1 MAESVSAHVTMEL
14 HSRITP
20 IIHAPTRFEL
30 NDSPP
35 KVQGWVSTVKNK
47 RGNDMTGLITMDD
60 LTNEAILEVLDDAER
75 LLPVAR
81 GDTYLPLLQGKILG
95 NLFFE
100 PSTRTRMSFE
110 TAMKRLGGD
119 VVNLGDVKT
128 SSVVKGETLYDTIQ
142 MVDGYTDIIAMRHP
156 RQGAAQYAQDSARV
170 PVLNGGD
177 GAGHHPTQ
185 TMLDLF
191 TIRQAHGSLE
201 GLKVVLAGDL
211 RYGRTVHS
219 LSHALTR
226 FGCELV
232 LASPNLLR
240 MPREIVEDL
249 TAHGATV
256 TETED
261 LLGSIDEADVV
272 YMTRIQKE
280 RFADEDE
287 YIKVAGAYKLHA
299 NNLEGAKASMVI
311 MHPLPRVDEIH
322 PSVDS
327 TRHARYFEQAFN
339 GVVARMA
346 LLCRLL
352 GVSVP
357 TDVPEGGEA

>member
-1 MAESVSAHVTMEL
+1 MGML
-14 HSRITP
+14 
-20 IIHAPTRFEL
+20 
-30 NDSPP
+30 
-35 KVQGWVSTVKNK
+35 GWLRR
-47 RGNDMTGLITMDD
+47 RGLEMKGLITMDD
-60 LTNEAILEVLDDAER
+60 LTNEDILSILDDAAR

-81 GDTYLPLLQGKILG
+81 GETYLPLLEGKILG

-128 SSVVKGETLYDTIQ
+128 SSVVKGETLFDTIQ

-156 RQGAAQYAQDSARV
+156 RQGAARYAQDAARV
-170 PVLNGGD
+170 PILNGGD

-191 TIRQAHGSLE
+191 TILQSHGTLE
-201 GLKVVLAGDL
+201 GLSVVLAGDL

-219 LSHALTR
+219 LSHALVR
-226 FGCELV
+226 FGCKLI
-232 LASPNLLR
+232 LASPELLR
-240 MPREIVEDL
+240 MPAEIIEDL
-249 TAHGATV
+249 REHGADV
-256 TETED
+256 IETEE
-261 LLGSIDEADVV
+261 LLGNINDADVV

-287 YIKVAGAYKLHA
+287 YTKVAGAYKLHA
-299 NNLEGAKASMVI
+299 RDVANVKSEMII

-352 GVSVP
+352 NIEVP
-357 TDVPEGGEA
+357 AEIHGGEA

>member
-1 MAESVSAHVTMEL
+1 MS
-14 HSRITP
+14 
-20 IIHAPTRFEL
+20 
-30 NDSPP
+30 
-35 KVQGWVSTVKNK
+35 
-47 RGNDMTGLITMDD
+47 GLITMDD
-60 LTNEAILEVLDDAER
+60 LSNEEILSILDDAER
-75 LLPVAR
+75 LLPVAK
-81 GDTYLPLLQGKILG
+81 GETYLPLLQGKILG

-128 SSVVKGETLYDTIQ
+128 SSVVKGETLFDTIQ

-156 RQGAAQYAQDSARV
+156 RQGAAQYAQDAARV
-170 PVLNGGD
+170 PILNGGD

-191 TIRQAHGSLE
+191 TIRQAHGTLE

-219 LSHALTR
+219 LSHALIR

-232 LASPNLLR
+232 FASPSLLK
-240 MPREIVEDL
+240 MPAEIVADL
-249 TAHGATV
+249 TNHGAKV
-256 TETED
+256 VETEA
-261 LLGSIDEADVV
+261 LLDSLDDADVV

-287 YIKVAGAYKLHA
+287 YAKVAGAYKLHA
-299 NNLEGAKASMVI
+299 SNLDGAKENMII

-322 PSVDS
+322 PSVDA

-352 GVSVP
+352 NIEVP
-357 TDVPEGGEA
+357 ANIPGGEA

>member
-1 MAESVSAHVTMEL
+1 MFFADRLEEGDIMA
-14 HSRITP
+14 
-20 IIHAPTRFEL
+20 
-30 NDSPP
+30 
-35 KVQGWVSTVKNK
+35 
-47 RGNDMTGLITMDD
+47 GLITMDD
-60 LTNEAILEVLDDAER
+60 LSNEEIISILDDAER
-75 LLPVAR
+75 LLPVAK
-81 GDTYLPLLQGKILG
+81 GDLYLPLLQGKILG

-128 SSVVKGETLYDTIQ
+128 SSVVKGETLFDTIQ

-156 RQGAAQYAQDSARV
+156 RQGAARYAQDAAQV
-170 PVLNGGD
+170 PILNGGD

-191 TIRQAHGSLE
+191 TIRQSHGKLE
-201 GLKVVLAGDL
+201 NLKVVLAGDL

-219 LSHALTR
+219 LSHALIR
-226 FGCELV
+226 FGCEIV
-232 LASPNLLR
+232 LASPELLR
-240 MPREIVEDL
+240 MPKEIVEDL
-249 TAHGATV
+249 VAHGAKV
-256 TETED
+256 TETTD
-261 LLGSIDEADVV
+261 LYGNLDSADVV

-287 YIKVAGAYKLHA
+287 YVKVAGAYKLD
-299 NNLEGAKASMVI
+299 ASHLDGCKSEMIV

-322 PSVDS
+322 PSVDV
-327 TRHARYFEQAFN
+327 TRHAKYFEQAFN

-352 GVSVP
+352 GV
-357 TDVPEGGEA
+357 TVPEKVGGEA

>member
-1 MAESVSAHVTMEL
+1 
-14 HSRITP
+14 
-20 IIHAPTRFEL
+20 
-30 NDSPP
+30 
-35 KVQGWVSTVKNK
+35 
-47 RGNDMTGLITMDD
+47 MDD
-60 LTNEAILEVLDDAER
+60 LSNDDILSILDDAER
-75 LLPVAR
+75 LLPVAK
-81 GDTYLPLLQGKILG
+81 GTTYLPLLQGKILG

-128 SSVVKGETLYDTIQ
+128 SSVVKGETLFDTIQ

-156 RQGAAQYAQDSARV
+156 RQGAAQYAQDAANV
-170 PVLNGGD
+170 PILNGGD

-191 TIRQAHGSLE
+191 TIRQAHGRLE

-219 LSHALTR
+219 LSHALPR
-226 FGCELV
+226 FGCELIF
-232 LASPNLLR
+232 ASPSLLK
-240 MPREIVEDL
+240 MPAEIVSDL
-249 TAHGATV
+249 STHGASV
-256 TETED
+256 VETED
-261 LLGSIDEADVV
+261 LLGSISDADVV

-287 YIKVAGAYKLHA
+287 YAKVAGAYKLHA
-299 NNLEGAKASMVI
+299 SNLDGAKEDMNI

-322 PSVDS
+322 PSVDQ

-352 GVSVP
+352 NVEVP
-357 TDVPEGGEA
+357 AKIEGGEA

>member
-1 MAESVSAHVTMEL
+1 MA
-14 HSRITP
+14 
-20 IIHAPTRFEL
+20 
-30 NDSPP
+30 
-35 KVQGWVSTVKNK
+35 
-47 RGNDMTGLITMDD
+47 GLITMDD
-60 LTNEAILEVLDDAER
+60 LTNDEILSILDDARR

-81 GDTYLPLLQGKILG
+81 GEVFLPLLQGKILG

-110 TAMKRLGGD
+110 TAMKRLGGE
-119 VVNLGDVKT
+119 VVNLGDVNT
-128 SSVVKGETLYDTIQ
+128 SSVVKGETLFDTIQ

-156 RQGAAQYAQDSARV
+156 RQGAAQYAQDAALV
-170 PVLNGGD
+170 PILNGGD

-191 TIRQAHGSLE
+191 TIQQAHGRLE

-232 LASPNLLR
+232 FASPALLK
-240 MPREIVEDL
+240 MPAEIVADL
-249 TAHGATV
+249 NAHGAQV
-256 TETED
+256 VETED
-261 LLGSIDEADVV
+261 LLGSLADADVV

-287 YIKVAGAYKLHA
+287 YAKVAGAYKLHA
-299 NNLEGAKASMVI
+299 SNLDDAKESMII

-322 PSVDS
+322 PSVDA

-352 GVSVP
+352 KV
-357 TDVPEGGEA
+357 DVPAQIGGGEA

>member
-1 MAESVSAHVTMEL
+1 MFFADRLEEGDIMA
-14 HSRITP
+14 
-20 IIHAPTRFEL
+20 
-30 NDSPP
+30 
-35 KVQGWVSTVKNK
+35 
-47 RGNDMTGLITMDD
+47 GLITMDD
-60 LTNEAILEVLDDAER
+60 LSNEEIISILDDAER
-75 LLPVAR
+75 LLPVAK
-81 GDTYLPLLQGKILG
+81 GDMYLPLLQGKILG

-128 SSVVKGETLYDTIQ
+128 SSVVKGETLFDTIQ

-156 RQGAAQYAQDSARV
+156 RQGAARYAQDAARV
-170 PVLNGGD
+170 PILNGGD

-191 TIRQAHGSLE
+191 TIRQSHGKLE
-201 GLKVVLAGDL
+201 NLKVVLAGDL

-219 LSHALTR
+219 LSHALIR
-226 FGCELV
+226 FGCEIV
-232 LASPNLLR
+232 LASPELLR
-240 MPREIVEDL
+240 MPKEIVEDL
-249 TAHGATV
+249 VAHGAKV
-256 TETED
+256 TETTD
-261 LLGSIDEADVV
+261 LYGNLDSADVV

-287 YIKVAGAYKLHA
+287 YVKVAGAYKLD
-299 NNLEGAKASMVI
+299 ASHLDGCKSEMIV

-322 PSVDS
+322 PSVDV
-327 TRHARYFEQAFN
+327 TRHAKYFEQAFN

-352 GVSVP
+352 GVTVP
-357 TDVPEGGEA
+357 QKVGGDA

>member
-1 MAESVSAHVTMEL
+1 M
-14 HSRITP
+14 P
-20 IIHAPTRFEL
+20 
-30 NDSPP
+30 
-35 KVQGWVSTVKNK
+35 
-47 RGNDMTGLITMDD
+47 GLITMDD
-60 LTNEAILEVLDDAER
+60 LTNEQILEILDDAKR
-75 LLPVAR
+75 LLPVAQ
-81 GDTYLPLLQGKILG
+81 GKLYLPLLKGRILG

-128 SSVVKGETLYDTIQ
+128 SSVVKGETLFDTIQ
-142 MVDGYTDIIAMRHP
+142 MVDGYTDVIAMRHP
-156 RQGAAQYAQDSARV
+156 RQGAAQYAQDAARV
-170 PVLNGGD
+170 PILNGGD

-191 TIRQAHGSLE
+191 TIQQANGKLD

-219 LSHALTR
+219 LSHALVR
-226 FGCELV
+226 FGCQLIF
-232 LASPNLLR
+232 ASPELLK
-240 MPREIVEDL
+240 MPAEIVSDL
-249 TAHGATV
+249 KAHGAQV
-256 TETED
+256 VETED
-261 LLGSIDEADVV
+261 LYGSMEDADVV

-287 YIKVAGAYKLHA
+287 YARCAGAYKLHA
-299 NNLEGAKASMVI
+299 RHLEDVKQDMIV
-311 MHPLPRVDEIH
+311 MHPLPRVDEID
-322 PSVDS
+322 PSVDV

-352 GVSVP
+352 GVK
-357 TDVPEGGEA
+357 VPEDVLSKGGAL

>member
-1 MAESVSAHVTMEL
+1 MA
-14 HSRITP
+14 
-20 IIHAPTRFEL
+20 
-30 NDSPP
+30 
-35 KVQGWVSTVKNK
+35 
-47 RGNDMTGLITMDD
+47 GLITMDD
-60 LTNEAILEVLDDAER
+60 LTNEQIINILDDATR
-75 LLPVAR
+75 LLPVAK
-81 GDTYLPLLQGKILG
+81 GELYLPLLQGRILG

-119 VVNLGDVKT
+119 VVNLGDVKN
-128 SSVVKGETLYDTIQ
+128 SSVVKGETLFDTIQ

-170 PVLNGGD
+170 PIMNGGD

-191 TIRQAHGSLE
+191 TIRQAHGTLE

-226 FGCELV
+226 FGSELV
-232 LASPNLLR
+232 FASPKLLK
-240 MPREIVEDL
+240 MPEEIVSDL
-249 TAHGATV
+249 REHGATV
-256 TETED
+256 VETDD
-261 LLGSIDEADVV
+261 LLGSINDADVV

-287 YIKVAGAYKLHA
+287 YTRCAGAYKLHA
-299 NNLEGAKASMVI
+299 DHLSEVKSEMII

-322 PSVDS
+322 ASVDS
-327 TRHARYFEQAFN
+327 TRHACYFNQAFN

-346 LLCRLL
+346 LICYLL
-352 GVSVP
+352 GV
-357 TDVPEGGEA
+357 TVPEDVESQGGVI

>member
-1 MAESVSAHVTMEL
+1 MA
-14 HSRITP
+14 
-20 IIHAPTRFEL
+20 
-30 NDSPP
+30 
-35 KVQGWVSTVKNK
+35 
-47 RGNDMTGLITMDD
+47 GLITMDD
-60 LTNEAILEVLDDAER
+60 LTNEQILDILDDAER

-81 GDTYLPLLQGKILG
+81 GEIYLPLLQGRILG

-128 SSVVKGETLYDTIQ
+128 SSVVKGETLFDTIQ

-170 PVLNGGD
+170 PILNGGD

-191 TIRQAHGSLE
+191 TIKQAHGRLD

-219 LSHALTR
+219 LSHALVR
-226 FGCELV
+226 FGCELIF
-232 LASPNLLR
+232 ASPNLLR
-240 MPREIVEDL
+240 MPEEIVSDL
-249 TAHGATV
+249 RSQGADV

-261 LLGSIDEADVV
+261 LYGSMAEADVV

-287 YIKVAGAYKLHA
+287 YAKCAGAYKLHA
-299 NNLEGAKASMVI
+299 RDLSEVKQDMIV
-311 MHPLPRVDEIH
+311 MHPLPRVDEID
-322 PSVDS
+322 PSVDT

-352 GVSVP
+352 GISVP
-357 TDVPEGGEA
+357 AKIEGGAL

>member
-1 MAESVSAHVTMEL
+1 M
-14 HSRITP
+14 P
-20 IIHAPTRFEL
+20 
-30 NDSPP
+30 
-35 KVQGWVSTVKNK
+35 
-47 RGNDMTGLITMDD
+47 GLITMDD
-60 LTNEAILEVLDDAER
+60 LSNEEIMSILDDAER
-75 LLPVAR
+75 LLPVAEGR
-81 GDTYLPLLQGKILG
+81 TYLPLLQGKILG

-156 RQGAAQYAQDSARV
+156 RQGAAQYAQDAASV
-170 PVLNGGD
+170 PILNGGD

-191 TIRQAHGSLE
+191 TIRQAHGTLE
-201 GLKVVLAGDL
+201 GLKVILAGDL

-226 FGCELV
+226 FGCELIF
-232 LASPNLLR
+232 ASPELLK
-240 MPREIVEDL
+240 MPTEIVNDL
-249 TAHGATV
+249 TKHGANV
-256 TETED
+256 TETEV
-261 LLGSIDEADVV
+261 LLGSIADADVV

-287 YIKVAGAYKLHA
+287 YTKVAGAYKLNA
-299 NNLEGAKASMVI
+299 SNLEGAKENMII

-322 PSVDS
+322 PSVDG
-327 TRHARYFEQAFN
+327 TRHARYFQQAFN

-352 GVSVP
+352 GIK
-357 TDVPEGGEA
+357 VPETIADGGEA

>member
-1 MAESVSAHVTMEL
+1 
-14 HSRITP
+14 
-20 IIHAPTRFEL
+20 
-30 NDSPP
+30 
-35 KVQGWVSTVKNK
+35 
-47 RGNDMTGLITMDD
+47 MDD
-60 LTNEAILEVLDDAER
+60 LTNEQILEILSDAER

-81 GDTYLPLLQGKILG
+81 GELYLPLLKGRILG

-128 SSVVKGETLYDTIQ
+128 SSVVKGETLFDTIQ

-156 RQGAAQYAQDSARV
+156 RQGAAQYAQDAAQV
-170 PVLNGGD
+170 PILNGGD

-191 TIRQAHGSLE
+191 TIQQAHGRLD

-219 LSHALTR
+219 LSHALVR
-226 FGCELV
+226 FGCDLV
-232 LASPNLLR
+232 FASPDLLR
-240 MPREIVEDL
+240 MPEEIVSDL
-249 TAHGATV
+249 RAHGANV
-256 TETED
+256 VETED
-261 LLGSIDEADVV
+261 LYGSMAEADVV

-287 YIKVAGAYKLHA
+287 YARCAGAYKLHA
-299 NNLEGAKASMVI
+299 RHLADMKQDMIV
-311 MHPLPRVDEIH
+311 MHPLPRVDELD
-322 PSVDS
+322 PSVDV

-352 GVSVP
+352 GVKVP
-357 TDVPEGGEA
+357 ADVLAEGGAL

>member
-1 MAESVSAHVTMEL
+1 MA
-14 HSRITP
+14 
-20 IIHAPTRFEL
+20 
-30 NDSPP
+30 
-35 KVQGWVSTVKNK
+35 
-47 RGNDMTGLITMDD
+47 GLITMDD
-60 LTNEAILEVLDDAER
+60 LTNDEILQILDDAER
-75 LLPVAR
+75 LLPVAQ
-81 GDTYLPLLQGKILG
+81 GKLYLPLLQGRILG

-128 SSVVKGETLYDTIQ
+128 SSVVKGETLFDTIQ
-142 MVDGYTDIIAMRHP
+142 MVDGYTDVIAMRHP
-156 RQGAAQYAQDSARV
+156 RQGAAQYAQDAASV
-170 PVLNGGD
+170 PILNGGD

-191 TIRQAHGSLE
+191 TIKQAHGKLD

-219 LSHALTR
+219 LSHALVR
-226 FGCELV
+226 FGCELIF
-232 LASPNLLR
+232 ASPELLK
-240 MPREIVEDL
+240 MPAEIVSDL
-249 TAHGATV
+249 KGHGAQV
-256 TETED
+256 VETED
-261 LLGSIDEADVV
+261 LYGSMEDADVV

-287 YIKVAGAYKLHA
+287 YARCAGAYKLHA
-299 NNLEGAKASMVI
+299 RHLTDVKPDMIV
-311 MHPLPRVDEIH
+311 MHPLPRVDEID
-322 PSVDS
+322 PSVDA

-352 GVSVP
+352 GVK
-357 TDVPEGGEA
+357 VPEDIQSEGGVL